1 MIERVHQ
8 VILNMTVTKDIDNK
22 LFDHIDPW
30 GETLAYIA
38 WTIRYY
44 YHCTIIYTPGKSV
57 FGRDIIFNL
66 ASVIYWRVI
75 TAAKHRQVDIVNVQG
90 NAKRVTHDYAVGN

>member
-1 MIERVHQ
+1 MDDK
-8 VILNMTVTKDIDNK
+8 ILLSLHYNLHT
-22 LFDHIDPW
+22 
-30 GETLAYIA
+30 
-38 WTIRYY
+38 
-44 YHCTIIYTPGKSV
+44 GKSV

-75 TAAKHRQVDIVNVQG
+75 TAAKHRQVDIVNVQE

>member
-30 GETLAYIA
+30 GETLANI
-38 WTIRYY
+38 
-44 YHCTIIYTPGKSV
+44 
-57 FGRDIIFNL
+57 
-66 ASVIYWRVI
+66 
-75 TAAKHRQVDIVNVQG
+75 
-90 NAKRVTHDYAVGN
+90 